1 MNTRL
6 AVGTPVTVDTAMYGP
21 HGNDDLVVLAHSDNP
36 DGVGVGPKGNDPAKK
51 HSIRNGW
58 LYYPNSYVTPKEE
71 SKEVTTTT
79 AAFKV
84 GDKVA
89 VDMDEPDYTWH
100 ATEGIVLEV
109 RGTNSAR
116 VEVTKVGPN
125 HTSGRGYTSLKVGD
139 VHTLCA
145 LTVIP
150 PFTFADIQV
159 GDTIR
164 RTATFNGA
172 TEVREGVVGSK
183 GSYYWAN
190 EQGNYILA
198 YNTDGKEGV
207 TLELLN
213 RPEPEPVKADWEL
226 AKTGD
231 RLVVEGKETTRILT
245 KQADGLWDT
254 LLIRTWSEPS
264 RGIRRADKE
273 VALAFKDPAF
283 SKNGKYKFFPTK

>member
-1 MNTRL
+1 
-6 AVGTPVTVDTAMYGP
+6 MYGP

-36 DGVGVGPKGNDPAKK
+36 DGVGVGPKGNDPAKR

-125 HTSGRGYTSLKVGD
+125 HKDFGRKPLKVGD
-139 VHTLCA
+139 VYTLTA

-150 PFTFADIQV
+150 PFTFSDIQV

-164 RTATFNGA
+164 RTQTFKGGA
-172 TEVREGVVGSK
+172 KEVREGTVEKKESWYVSTADY
-183 GSYYWAN
+183 S
-190 EQGNYILA
+190 YILA
-198 YNTDGKEGV
+198 YEGDDYQTGA

-213 RPEPEPVKADWEL
+213 RPEPEPVKEVWED
-226 AKTGD
+226 AKVGD
-231 RLVVEGKETTRILT
+231 VFKRVNKSNGVSFFLREEEGWKFLYDNGDVNRFDKVGHLLDPKSYTIT
-245 KQADGLWDT
+245 K
-254 LLIRTWSEPS
+254 
-264 RGIRRADKE
+264 
-273 VALAFKDPAF
+273 V
-283 SKNGKYKFFPTK
+283 